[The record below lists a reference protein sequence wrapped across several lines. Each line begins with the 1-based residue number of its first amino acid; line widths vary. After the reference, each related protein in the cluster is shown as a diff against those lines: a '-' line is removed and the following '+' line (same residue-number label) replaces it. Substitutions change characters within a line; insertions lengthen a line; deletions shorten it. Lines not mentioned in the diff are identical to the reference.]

1 MSQPKLGGDVV
12 AVLVLSAVL
21 TLIGLVAE
29 NSWLGLLLGIVVLG
43 LLTYAMS
50 RVPLRLSMMALTFFV
65 FVLPNPGEGKPT
77 EWDPPLTKIGA
88 ILLNHLNTV
97 DRTFSLLSS
106 VPISGI
112 DIMFVLLG
120 LIYYA
125 RKSSRSKIDTFGQ
138 LATPKPM
145 LQLARLSM
153 ASTVFTWLSGMA
165 RGGEFSFSLWQ
176 FNTVIYL
183 PIVFLLFHV
192 SLRGPADNES
202 LAKVIL
208 AAATYKCFM
217 AYYVVHAFKM
227 PMDPE
232 TGSTSPPYGTS
243 HNDSMLFATAFVLI
257 IAPLID
263 GAGKRAIKIA
273 AIFLPILI
281 MGTIANNRRLAWV
294 QVGLVFVTV
303 YFISRET
310 PMKRKLRRTF
320 YASLPVLGIYAMLG
334 WSSQFGKFYKPV
346 RMIRSIVDA
355 KSDGSSQW
363 RELENVNIIATFRD
377 GTLFGTGFGH
387 PYKEVVVLP
396 RVDYALER
404 YTPHNSLLGVW
415 AYEGVVGYA
424 GLTLLWMGGVYFAM
438 RAYYN
443 GQLQGQRTAALIS
456 FGTVLVYLL
465 QSWGDLGLG
474 SWTGVFLM
482 GGALATAGKVATAT
496 GQWGDSKPKG
506 PAQPTAQP
514 MA

>member
-1 MSQPKLGGDVV
+1 M
-12 AVLVLSAVL
+12 LVISAVL
-21 TLIGLVAE
+21 TLVGLFAE
-29 NSWLGLLLGIVVLG
+29 NSPLSLVLGIIVLG
-43 LLTYAMS
+43 LLAYAMS
-50 RVPLRLSMMALTFFV
+50 RVTLRQSMMALTFFV

-97 DRTFSLLSS
+97 DRSFSLLSS

-112 DIMFVLLG
+112 DIVFVVLA
-120 LIYYA
+120 LIYIA
-125 RKSSRSKIDTFGQ
+125 RRGSRSKIDTLGQ

-145 LQLARLSM
+145 RQLARLSIVSSM
-153 ASTVFTWLSGMA
+153 FAWLSGMV
-165 RGGEFSFSLWQ
+165 RGGDFSFSLWQ

-202 LAKVIL
+202 LTKVVL
-208 AAATYKCFM
+208 AAATYKCM
-217 AYYVVHAFKM
+217 LAYYVVHAFTQ
-227 PMDPE
+227 PMDLE

-243 HNDSMLFATAFVLI
+243 HNDSMLFATAFVLV

-273 AIFLPILI
+273 AVFLPILV

-294 QVGLVFVTV
+294 QVGLVFLTV
-303 YFISRET
+303 YFVSRET
-310 PMKRKLRRTF
+310 PIKRKIRRTF
-320 YASLPVLGIYAMLG
+320 LAGLPVLGIYAILG
-334 WSSQFGKFYKPV
+334 WNSQFGRFYKPV
-346 RMIRSIVDA
+346 RMIRSVVDA
-355 KSDGSSQW
+355 KSDGSTQW

-377 GTLFGTGFGH
+377 NPLFGTGFGH
-387 PYKEVVVLP
+387 PYKELVVLP
-396 RVDYALER
+396 HVDYSLER

-415 AYEGVVGYA
+415 CYEGLLGYA

-443 GQLQGQRTAALIS
+443 GKLQGQRTAALVS
-456 FGTVLVYLL
+456 FGIVQVYLL

-482 GGALATAGKVATAT
+482 GGALAMAGKVATAT
-496 GQWGDSKPKG
+496 GQGDVKATGGAG
-506 PAQPTAQP
+506 PASVQI
-514 MA
+514 